1 MCSQR
6 RTCFNRIRGC
16 EPFRRL
22 WPTTHPPGRRC
33 WSFGISEPDRGR
45 RHWTGK
51 AAARKAV
58 YANRR
63 RIRGARGHRL
73 LRQRGELQNF
83 RKAWVITVLR
93 THGVKPKWRKKGGY
107 RHLTLECLDAFQA
120 INLHWHDLRHEYA
133 SRLVERGVP
142 LAQVRDLL
150 GHASIT
156 TTERYDNQ
164 TLEALQAATERLEDG
179 KRFDATASSRGTKFQ
194 ESFKV
199 EPHADAQ
206 TADGSDANSLTDWAL
221 MDGSVRGIEPRSR
234 G

>member
-107 RHLTLECLDAFQA
+107 RHLT
-120 INLHWHDLRHEYA
+120 
-133 SRLVERGVP
+133 RLVVALLLLVTIALGAGVYVGGLDRPFRHRLFESAFIWTRQWTGKPRAAATPDRPDCPWHTARPISGCDRPGQWHNQRGISRCPRTGHARVCRGVC
-142 LAQVRDLL
+142 L
-150 GHASIT
+150 GSTNTSCRVDPEACM
-156 TTERYDNQ
+156 E
-164 TLEALQAATERLEDG
+164 TLR
-179 KRFDATASSRGTKFQ
+179 
-194 ESFKV
+194 
-199 EPHADAQ
+199 
-206 TADGSDANSLTDWAL
+206 
-221 MDGSVRGIEPRSR
+221 
-234 G
+234 